1 MARPFNPTLS
11 DIKFEILLVAMLDK
25 SRSDCSLS
33 LIIYPL
39 PIRPADPAAALPRL
53 AFEFKDDW
61 YMSLREAVF
70 RYAFWE
76 DWLKFAVDF
85 DTFGLALKKEPI
97 RLGTKLSKPP

>member
-39 PIRPADPAAALPRL
+39 PIRPADPPALPML

-61 YMSLREAVF
+61 YMSLREVF
-70 RYAFWE
+70 RDAFCE
-76 DWLKFAVDF
+76 DWLKFVVDF